1 MTRPIR
7 APAASPTAM
16 AEIRSDNSAL
26 SPSLAQYT
34 WAFFVIGVTGFGGVL
49 PWARRVLVEQR
60 QWLTPQQ
67 FNDLLAL
74 CQFLP
79 GPNIIN
85 MSVVLGSRL
94 HGPLGAA
101 AGLLALMGAPVA
113 IALALGWIYVNF
125 GHAGAVDAILRGVAP
140 VAAGLM
146 LATGIKVAMA
156 YSWRNRLSV
165 FALLS
170 FVAIALFRVS
180 LPVMLLA
187 LVPAALLLAWHRLR
201 GARATG

>member
-1 MTRPIR
+1 M
-7 APAASPTAM
+7 
-16 AEIRSDNSAL
+16 
-26 SPSLAQYT
+26 
-34 WAFFVIGVTGFGGVL
+34 
-49 PWARRVLVEQR
+49 
-60 QWLTPQQ
+60 
-67 FNDLLAL
+67 
-74 CQFLP
+74 
-79 GPNIIN
+79 
-85 MSVVLGSRL
+85 GSRL

-165 FALLS
+165 FAVLS

-187 LVPAALLLAWHRLR
+187 LVPAALLLAWHRRR

>member
-1 MTRPIR
+1 
-7 APAASPTAM
+7 M
-16 AEIRSDNSAL
+16 AEMNIDNSPPP
-26 SPSLAQYT
+26 PSLALPPSLVQYT

-94 HGPLGAA
+94 HGPLGAV

-113 IALALGWIYVNF
+113 IALALGWIYVSF
-125 GHAGAVDAILRGVAP
+125 GHAGAVDAVLRGVAP

-165 FALLS
+165 FAVLS
-170 FVAIALFRVS
+170 FVAIALFRIS

-187 LVPAALLLAWHRLR
+187 LVPAALLLAWHRQR
-201 GARATG
+201 HAGRAE